1 MEAPD
6 SYVILGSLLLMGL
19 VLGLLTVTLPLLLAP
34 RGRGD
39 RSADTYECG
48 VETVGS
54 AWVRFSI
61 AYYLFALIF
70 VVFEVD
76 VLYLVPV
83 ATVFGVSEHQVRDLV
98 EVALFVGILSLAIV
112 FAWRKGVF
120 REL

>member
-1 MEAPD
+1 
-6 SYVILGSLLLMGL
+6 MGL
-19 VLGLLTVTLPLLLAP
+19 VLGLVTVALPLLRAP
-34 RGRGD
+34 RGRGQ

-83 ATVFGVSEHQVRDLV
+83 ATVLGGSAHTLRDLI